1 MEKNDIHKLIDGY
14 FNATLSEKEEFQLRQ
29 MLSETT
35 EDSNDILE
43 IKAVM
48 GVFATNRKIEGK
60 TLSVQKPQTAW
71 GKMKYAA
78 IIVISIILDAIID
91 FDDYLENKISK

>member
-1 MEKNDIHKLIDGY
+1 MMMEIM
-14 FNATLSEKEEFQLRQ
+14 TLA
-29 MLSETT
+29 MLPTMLPIP
-35 EDSNDILE
+35 SNDILE

-60 TLSVQKPQTAW
+60 TLPVHKHQTAW

-78 IIVISIILDAIID
+78 ILVISIILDAIID
-91 FDDYLENKISK
+91 FDDPLEEKISK

>member
-60 TLSVQKPQTAW
+60 TLPVHKHQTAW

-78 IIVISIILDAIID
+78 ILVISIILDAIID
-91 FDDYLENKISK
+91 FDDPLENKISK

>member
-60 TLSVQKPQTAW
+60 TLPVQKPQTAW

-78 IIVISIILDAIID
+78 ILVISIILDAIFD
-91 FDDYLENKISK
+91 FDDPLENKISK

>member
-1 MEKNDIHKLIDGY
+1 MEKNDIHELIDGY

-48 GVFATNRKIEGK
+48 GFFATNRKIEGK
-60 TLSVQKPQTAW
+60 TLPVHKHQTAW

-78 IIVISIILDAIID
+78 ILVISIILDAIID
-91 FDDYLENKISK
+91 FDDPLEDKISK

>member
-43 IKAVM
+43 TKAVM

-78 IIVISIILDAIID
+78 ILVISIILDAIID
-91 FDDYLENKISK
+91 FDDPLENKISK

>member
-78 IIVISIILDAIID
+78 ILVISIILDAIID
-91 FDDYLENKISK
+91 FDDPLENKISK